1 MLGQSLIAYAFA
13 HLPASFS
20 SMGLLLQPMI
30 AALLAW
36 GLLDESLQPM
46 QALGGVVVLFGIVMA
61 RRSGV

>member
-1 MLGQSLIAYAFA
+1 VLGQSLIAYAFA

-20 SMGLLLQPMI
+20 SVGLLLQPVI

-36 GLLDESLQPM
+36 GLLNEPLQPM
-46 QALGGVVVLFGIVMA
+46 QALGGIVVLFGIVMA